1 MSAHIRTTYRERMN
15 RMQSRS
21 SALVP
26 SLLGVGG
33 LGVIVAVWH
42 LVAVFA
48 FTRANGSYGAVPPPL
63 PTFARVGAD
72 LVDAGYWNGITA
84 TAGAALIGYALA
96 VAVALT
102 LGIVVLLVPLLESF
116 VNQLGV
122 VAACIPI
129 AAISPIVVLL
139 SPTGSR
145 AVSVVLALLAV
156 EFPMIIGVLLGL
168 RATTPDQLDLVH
180 AYGGGTITTIRKVR
194 LIAAIPA
201 LLSALKIG
209 APAAFLG
216 AMTGEFFA
224 VGVDSGVGRLLISQ
238 QYAGDFVGMWA
249 IAILATA
256 VSALGYGIISVLASW
271 LAPWT
276 AHTTAHGSAAR

>member
-1 MSAHIRTTYRERMN
+1 MSPR
-15 RMQSRS
+15 RS
-21 SALVP
+21 SLAP
-26 SLLGVGG
+26 TLLGLGG
-33 LGVIVAVWH
+33 VLAIIIVWH
-42 LVAVFA
+42 LVATFA
-48 FTRANGSYGAVPPPL
+48 FTRENGSYGAVPPPL
-63 PTFARVGAD
+63 AAFARVGSD
-72 LVDAGYWNGITA
+72 LVNPGYWNGIAA
-84 TAGAALIGYALA
+84 TAGAALIGYLLAIGIAL
-96 VAVALT
+96 L
-102 LGIVVLLVPLLESF
+102 LGVLVLFVPRLEPF
-116 VNQLGV
+116 ANQLGV
-122 VAACIPI
+122 VAACVPV

-145 AVSVVLALLAV
+145 AVSIVLALLAV

-168 RATTPDQLDLVH
+168 RATTPGQLDLVH
-180 AYGGGTITTIRKVR
+180 AYGGGTLTAVRKVR

-224 VGVDSGVGRLLISQ
+224 VGVDSGAGRLLISQ
-238 QYAGDFVGMWA
+238 QYAGDYVGMWA

-256 VSALGYGIISVLASW
+256 VSALGYGVIALLARW

-276 AHTTAHGSAAR
+276 AHSTGGAR

>member
-1 MSAHIRTTYRERMN
+1 MRT
-15 RMQSRS
+15 RS
-21 SALVP
+21 KALTP
-26 SLLGVGG
+26 TLLGIGG
-33 LGVIVAVWH
+33 VLAVVVAWH
-42 LVAVFA
+42 LVATFV
-48 FTRANGSYGAVPPPL
+48 FTRPNGSYGAVPPPL
-63 PTFARVGAD
+63 AAFARVGAD
-72 LVDAGYWNGITA
+72 LVDPAYWNGIAA
-84 TAGAALIGYALA
+84 TAGAALTGYLLAIG
-96 VAVALT
+96 VALV
-102 LGIVVLLVPLLESF
+102 LGVLVLLAPRLESF
-116 VNQLGV
+116 ANQLGV
-122 VAACIPI
+122 VAACIPV

-168 RATTPDQLDLVH
+168 RATSPGQLDLVH
-180 AYGGGTITTIRKVR
+180 AYGGGTITAIRKVR

-224 VGVDSGVGRLLISQ
+224 VGVDSGAGRLLISQ
-238 QYAGDFVGMWA
+238 QYAGDYVGMWA
-249 IAILATA
+249 IAILASV
-256 VSALGYGIISVLASW
+256 VSALGYGVIAVVARW

-276 AHTTAHGSAAR
+276 THSTGGAR

>member
-1 MSAHIRTTYRERMN
+1 MIRR
-15 RMQSRS
+15 QPP
-21 SALVP
+21 AP
-26 SLLGVGG
+26 ALLGAGG
-33 LGVIVAVWH
+33 LVVILVLWH
-42 LVAVFA
+42 LIATFG
-48 FTRANGSYGAVPPPL
+48 FTRPNGSYGAVPPPL
-63 PTFARVGAD
+63 ATLGRVGAD
-72 LVDAGYWNGITA
+72 LVDPSYWSGIGA
-84 TAGAALIGYALA
+84 TAGAALTGYLLA
-96 VAVALT
+96 VAAALV
-102 LGIVVLLVPLLESF
+102 LGVLVLLAPPLESF
-116 VNQLGV
+116 ANQLGV

-168 RATTPDQLDLVH
+168 RATSPAQLDLVH
-180 AYGGGTITTIRKVR
+180 AYGGGTLTAIRKVR

-224 VGVDSGVGRLLISQ
+224 VGVDSGAGRLLISQ
-238 QYAGDFVGMWA
+238 QYAGDYVGMWA
-249 IAILATA
+249 IAILASA
-256 VSALGYGIISVLASW
+256 VSALGYGAIAVLARW

-276 AHTTAHGSAAR
+276 AHTSAQTAGALR